1 MLELV
6 TGLLSLFAVLK
17 YGLGIPLIFII
28 LEVATIISIGYIDLS
43 SGYIYNLDVFILFV
57 TEFISKIYFGED
69 FFVPF
74 KLALVLGVIFFLIY
88 FFTGMMG
95 LGDVIYSAAIGFICK
110 SFYEVLLFFNISF
123 ISAAIVSVV
132 LIILKKKKIKD
143 SISFGPYMSLATLAI
158 LFLRWIMFEENCII
172 KIKDGFFHYI
182 NLKSNDKSKKF
193 YIPYSIYRDG
203 VILNYHHFFYKFKKM
218 IEEIDLKRSLKLIIL
233 LESSLFKHFNFEIPK
248 IEENEI
254 ENFLKIELEDYPNI
268 DLSEYEIFYKKV
280 ENSSKLLLSVDLI
293 GKNIINSFKDILTK
307 LDIKNFLILPEMQ
320 IYSKNGTYFDVGT
333 HYVRKIEVKD
343 NLVFS
348 VKKVYNENLEDLIYK
363 NKLET
368 KNVENILNRKY
379 DPEENRIDEDF
390 LFKYE
395 NYFLNYLYLF
405 KSSDD
410 KAYIVGD
417 LVDSMPISKIKEFTN
432 MELSDGNSE
441 VNYNFNIKRHRKNS
455 FKSEKLFN
463 YILPLGLVIIL
474 AGNLIYV
481 NSLNKNINELEK
493 DNEKIRPVVQDVS
506 SDKYQRDN
514 KNFVKIIGDVQALE
528 DSDFVI
534 TKYLFDNG
542 DISISGVVKDES
554 YLDKKFKDYK
564 ITYKNMYIEDG
575 FNKFEIK
582 LKSN

>member
-1 MLELV
+1 
-6 TGLLSLFAVLK
+6 
-17 YGLGIPLIFII
+17 
-28 LEVATIISIGYIDLS
+28 
-43 SGYIYNLDVFILFV
+43 
-57 TEFISKIYFGED
+57 
-69 FFVPF
+69 
-74 KLALVLGVIFFLIY
+74 
-88 FFTGMMG
+88 
-95 LGDVIYSAAIGFICK
+95 
-110 SFYEVLLFFNISF
+110 
-123 ISAAIVSVV
+123 
-132 LIILKKKKIKD
+132 
-143 SISFGPYMSLATLAI
+143 
-158 LFLRWIMFEENCII
+158 
-172 KIKDGFFHYI
+172 
-182 NLKSNDKSKKF
+182 
-193 YIPYSIYRDG
+193 
-203 VILNYHHFFYKFKKM
+203 
-218 IEEIDLKRSLKLIIL
+218 
-233 LESSLFKHFNFEIPK
+233 
-248 IEENEI
+248 
-254 ENFLKIELEDYPNI
+254 
-268 DLSEYEIFYKKV
+268 
-280 ENSSKLLLSVDLI
+280 LLLSVDLI

>member
-1 MLELV
+1 
-6 TGLLSLFAVLK
+6 
-17 YGLGIPLIFII
+17 
-28 LEVATIISIGYIDLS
+28 
-43 SGYIYNLDVFILFV
+43 
-57 TEFISKIYFGED
+57 
-69 FFVPF
+69 
-74 KLALVLGVIFFLIY
+74 
-88 FFTGMMG
+88 
-95 LGDVIYSAAIGFICK
+95 
-110 SFYEVLLFFNISF
+110 
-123 ISAAIVSVV
+123 
-132 LIILKKKKIKD
+132 
-143 SISFGPYMSLATLAI
+143 
-158 LFLRWIMFEENCII
+158 MFEENCII